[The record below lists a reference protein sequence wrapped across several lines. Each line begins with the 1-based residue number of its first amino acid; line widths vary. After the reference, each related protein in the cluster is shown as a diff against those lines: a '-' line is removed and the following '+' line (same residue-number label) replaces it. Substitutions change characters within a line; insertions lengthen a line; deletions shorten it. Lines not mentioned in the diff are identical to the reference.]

1 MGTGGWY
8 VIKLLHEAGLLDV
21 DSSLEMVVAD
31 AGFSS
36 TTLAAFLKQVF
47 QQEFI
52 GPIKTASSAPIKNL
66 ISLLQLPDQ
75 DGMVV
80 TILVRNHFN
89 SEHSS
94 RVEEVKQNQH

>member
-1 MGTGGWY
+1 LGTGGWY

-21 DSSLEMVVAD
+21 DSSLEMAAD

-80 TILVRNHFN
+80 TILSVIISIPNILRGWK
-89 SEHSS
+89 
-94 RVEEVKQNQH
+94 R